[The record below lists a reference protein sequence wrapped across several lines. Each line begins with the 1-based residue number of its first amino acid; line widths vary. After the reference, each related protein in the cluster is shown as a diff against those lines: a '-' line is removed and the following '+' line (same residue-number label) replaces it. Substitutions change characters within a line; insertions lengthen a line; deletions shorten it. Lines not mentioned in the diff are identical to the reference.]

1 MEDVQFNFEDD
12 NMFEFGAHSNSEDEL
27 NIKKS
32 SKKKLKIKKAS
43 KPKSKPAPP
52 KPKPQPTQQ
61 YTPQPAFS
69 DKTFEAFSNPQKRM
83 PIPEA
88 PPSESS
94 FGGGNDDD
102 DVGNMS
108 EQQSEMSEP
117 AGYGNDEPEF
127 GEPEPSNGFSSI
139 DEEKQDLLFK
149 FHRLEKKGVR
159 LPKKFNMFSDIREMR
174 MEFWKIKK
182 DSEMNSSVKFS
193 RRMLM
198 AFVSASEFLNKRYD
212 PFAVDLNGW
221 SETVME
227 NVNDGDYDNIFEKL
241 HDKYAGKVNTPP
253 ELELLLS
260 LGGSAVMFHMTST
273 MFKSVPNIGD
283 IAKKDPNIQKAMKSM
298 ADSLMKAQ
306 MSPGPQQQNEES
318 DNESI
323 PEAGGR
329 REMKGPSMDLSTFGN
344 ILPPP
349 MPSRAI
355 PQEPPPRYNP
365 PPPAPQQI
373 REIESD
379 RESIFSSE
387 QSGVSV
393 KKVSVAVSEGGT
405 RRGRKPKITATKEN
419 TIEI

>member
-1 MEDVQFNFEDD
+1 MDDVQFNFEDD
-12 NMFEFGAHSNSEDEL
+12 NTFELGGGNNTDDEI
-27 NIKKS
+27 NVKNTKQ
-32 SKKKLKIKKAS
+32 KLKIKKA
-43 KPKSKPAPP
+43 P
-52 KPKPQPTQQ
+52 KPKIRSRPQSKPPPQQYNPQPG
-61 YTPQPAFS
+61 FD

-94 FGGGNDDD
+94 LGAGNEN
-102 DVGNMS
+102 GEENMS
-108 EQQSEMSEP
+108 EQHSEMSEP
-117 AGYGNDEPEF
+117 AGYGNDEPEY
-127 GEPEPSNGFSSI
+127 GEPEPSNGFVSLE
-139 DEEKQDLLFK
+139 DEKQDLLFK
-149 FHRLEKKGVR
+149 FHRLEKKGIR
-159 LPKKFNMFSDIREMR
+159 IPKKFNMFSDIREMR
-174 MEFWKIKK
+174 VEYMKIKK
-182 DSEMNSSVKFS
+182 DAEVNGSVKFS

-212 PFAVDLNGW
+212 PFSIDLNGW

-227 NVNDGDYDNIFEKL
+227 NVNDGDYDNIFERL

-253 ELELLLS
+253 ELELMLS
-260 LGGSAVMFHMTST
+260 LGGSAVMFHMTSS

-306 MSPGPQQQNEES
+306 MNPGGGSGPNEDS

-323 PEAGGR
+323 PEGVGR
-329 REMKGPSMDLSTFGN
+329 REMKGPAMDLSNFGN
-344 ILPPP
+344 ILPHP
-349 MPSRAI
+349 MPSGPVTQP
-355 PQEPPPRYNP
+355 PQIFKEHASVSPKANI
-365 PPPAPQQI
+365 Q
-373 REIESD
+373 EIDSD

-393 KKVSVAVSEGGT
+393 KRVSVAVSEGGT

-419 TIEI
+419 TINI